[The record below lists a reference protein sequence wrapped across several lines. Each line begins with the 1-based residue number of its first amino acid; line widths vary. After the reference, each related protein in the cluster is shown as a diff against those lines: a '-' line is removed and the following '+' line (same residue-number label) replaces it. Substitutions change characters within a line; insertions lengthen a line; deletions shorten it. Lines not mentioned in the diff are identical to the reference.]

1 MHSTPATKTVSNLR
15 TASRNMRSLVLF
27 GRTVVITLS
36 VVSAGLG
43 FIAGIRLQSGTYDPH
58 AYAIGAGALFAGAC
72 AFIAFLLMRRRVN
85 RLKMSALEARLE
97 ELSDRNW
104 ELREAEERARSLLE
118 AQGDLIVRRDAARRV
133 TYANDA
139 FCALAGKNSNALI
152 GQVMDLPTLDRGAI
166 TVLADGTRVYDQKI
180 ASGKGTRWI
189 AWREV
194 AVRSESGSE
203 VQGVGRDVTDRVEA
217 ERALGIARDQSET
230 ANRAKSRFL
239 AMVSHEIR
247 TPLNG
252 ILGMADLL
260 LDTPLTPEQITY
272 AKAAKTSGETLL
284 SLIEEIL
291 DFSKIEAGRLDL
303 EARPFTLAVLVEEVV
318 ELLAPRAQAK
328 SIEIAAFVD
337 ERLPVNLVGDSA
349 RLRQVLLN
357 LAGNA
362 IKFTERGGVSVIV
375 EPGARDG
382 EFCFRVRDTG
392 IGLKA
397 EDQQRVFLDFE
408 QADGSPTRKFGGT
421 GLGLAISKRIVE
433 RMDGSI
439 AVQSEPGAGATF
451 SVTLPLLAAPMEEGQ
466 HAFAAPDLHN
476 AAVMIVAS
484 AEIEASLLARRLGR
498 WGAKTCAVID
508 EQIAEA
514 LLPERRWDAL
524 LVDFPQALKMI
535 ATGELQRRDV
545 PRRIVLMRPSERHE
559 MPALKAAGFNGYLIK
574 PVRAVSLAARMRAG
588 DEFENSVAEAVDESN
603 AATSATQAQEKNKG
617 LSILVAEDNDINALL
632 ARALLVRLGHR
643 PTIVSNGEAAME
655 SWAAA
660 RAAGVPY
667 DMILMD
673 VQMPVMDGLEA
684 TRRIRAAEAQNGS
697 EATVQPA
704 SILALTANA
713 YAEDREACLAAG
725 MDALLVK
732 PLDRERLREAVET
745 VAHRIKI
752 AA

>member
-1 MHSTPATKTVSNLR
+1 MRVGTMQPTSTAKRVSAVR
-15 TASRNMRSLVLF
+15 TASRNTASLVLF

-36 VVSAGLG
+36 IVSAWLG

-72 AFIAFLLMRRRVN
+72 AVIAVMLMRRRFV
-85 RLKMSALEARLE
+85 KIEMHVLEARAD

-118 AQGDLIVRRDAARRV
+118 AQGDLIVRRDAAARI

-139 FCALAGKNSNALI
+139 FCALAGKKREALI
-152 GQVMDLPTLDRGAI
+152 GKALDLPVLDSGEL
-166 TVLADGTRVYDQKI
+166 TVLADGTRVHDQKI
-180 ASGKGTRWI
+180 AFDSGPRWI

-194 AVRSESGSE
+194 IVRGENGSE

-217 ERALGIARDQSET
+217 ERALAAARDQSET

-260 LDTPLTPEQITY
+260 LDTPLTPEQVTY

-291 DFSKIEAGRLDL
+291 DFSKIEAGKLDL
-303 EARPFTLAVLVEEVV
+303 EARVFALGTMIEEAV

-328 SIEIAAFVD
+328 GIEIASFVD
-337 ERLPVNLVGDSA
+337 ERLPANIVGDAA

-362 IKFTERGGVSVIV
+362 IKFTEKGGVAVIV
-375 EPGARDG
+375 EPGEHDN
-382 EFCFRVRDTG
+382 EICFQVRDSG
-392 IGLKA
+392 VGLKS
-397 EDQQRVFLDFE
+397 EDQARVFLDFE
-408 QADGSPTRKFGGT
+408 QADGSSTRKFGGT

-433 RMDGSI
+433 RMDGRI

-451 SVTLPLLAAPMEEGQ
+451 SFTVPLLPAPVADAHCE
-466 HAFAAPDLHN
+466 FVAPDLRN
-476 AAVMIVAS
+476 KALLVVAA

-498 WGAKTCAVID
+498 WGAKSCAVID
-508 EQIAEA
+508 ETIACA
-514 LLPERRWDAL
+514 LLPERQWDAM
-524 LVDFPQALKMI
+524 LVDFPLAQGMI
-535 ATGELQRRDV
+535 ASGALAQFKV
-545 PRRIVLMRPSERHE
+545 PRCIVLIRPSERHE
-559 MPALKAAGFNGYLIK
+559 LPALKAAGYTGYLIK
-574 PVRAVSLAARMRAG
+574 PVRAASLAARLLDQ
-588 DEFENSVAEAVDESN
+588 DEFEQAPAETSDETTPDDEAVTDR
-603 AATSATQAQEKNKG
+603 G
-617 LSILVAEDNDINALL
+617 LSVLIAEDNEINALL
-632 ARALLVRLGHR
+632 ARALLVRLGHS
-643 PTIVSNGEAAME
+643 PTIASNGEAAVE
-655 SWAAA
+655 SWAAS
-660 RAAGVPY
+660 RAAGAPY
-667 DMILMD
+667 DLILMD

-684 TRRIRAAEAQNGS
+684 ARRIRVIEAELDDKP
-697 EATVQPA
+697 TPM
-704 SILALTANA
+704 LALTANA
-713 YAEDREACLAAG
+713 YVEDREACLAAG

-732 PLDRERLREAVET
+732 PLDRERLREALET
-745 VAHRIKI
+745 LARRAPL